1 VVAQQ
6 RLAMHKIKA
15 ILRLHLLGEIKSA
28 RRIGLAVG
36 VGKTA
41 VAECLRRATA
51 AGLGEWTQI
60 ERLDETSLEQRLY
73 PASSGIKSRRQRPLP
88 DWGRVRE
95 ELARRDHQVTLALL
109 WTEYKAEHPQG
120 YQYSQFAELYRRYDK
135 RLSVVLRQNY
145 APGERSF
152 VDYCDGIA
160 LTDPVSGT
168 KIPTQLFVGVLGAS
182 SYTFAMASLSQELPR
197 WLDCHVRMYEHFGGV
212 SALTI
217 PDNLRSGVK
226 RADRYEPEINPSYEE
241 LARHYGTCVLPARV
255 RKPRDKAKVEAGVLV
270 AQRWILAALR
280 NRTFYS
286 LTELNTA
293 IAELL
298 LKLNDRVMRHVN
310 ESRRSL
316 YERLDRPAL
325 KPLPSA
331 RYEYAEWKQLKANI
345 DYHVEFDD
353 HYYSVAYTLIG
364 ESLWCRATSNTV
376 ELFHK
381 GKRVAS
387 HPRSYAKYKYSTVPE
402 HRPAS
407 HRAHL
412 EWTPS
417 RLIEWGRSIG
427 VHTGALIEH
436 VIRSKPH
443 PEQGYR
449 SALGILRL
457 SNKHGKQRLD
467 LACAKAFAIRS
478 PSYKTVKT
486 MLDRRMEATPLRGE
500 ARQTNNA
507 EDMISSLGATNVRG
521 GGYYH

>member
-1 VVAQQ
+1 M
-6 RLAMHKIKA
+6 RKIKE
-15 ILRLHLLGEIKSA
+15 ILRLRLLGGIAGA

-36 VGKTA
+36 CGKTA
-41 VAECLRRATA
+41 VAECLRRAVA
-51 AGLGEWTQI
+51 AGLTDWAAVEA
-60 ERLDETSLEQRLY
+60 LDETALEQRLY
-73 PASSGIKSRRQRPLP
+73 PAKCGVRLPRQRPVP
-88 DWGRVRE
+88 DWARIRE

-109 WTEYKAEHPQG
+109 WTEYKAEHPDG
-120 YQYSQFAELYRRYDK
+120 YQYSQFAELYRQYEK
-135 RLSVVLRQNY
+135 RLSVVLRQNH

-160 LTDPVSGT
+160 LTDPVSGE
-168 KIPTQLFVGVLGAS
+168 KVPTELFVGALGAS
-182 SYTFAMASLSQELPR
+182 SYTFAMASLSQELPA
-197 WLDCHVRMYEHFGGV
+197 WLDSHVRMYEHFGGV
-212 SALTI
+212 PALTI

-226 RADRYEPEINPSYEE
+226 RADRYEAEINPSYEE
-241 LARHYGTCVLPARV
+241 LARHYGTCVMPARV
-255 RKPRDKAKVEAGVLV
+255 RKPRDKAKVEAAVLV

-280 NRTFYS
+280 HRTFYS
-286 LTELNTA
+286 LTELNAA

-298 LKLNDRVMRHVN
+298 VKLNDRLMRHVN

-325 KPLPSA
+325 KPLPGT
-331 RYEYAEWKQLKANI
+331 RYEYAEWKQVKVNI

-353 HYYSVAYTLIG
+353 HYYSTPYTLIG
-364 ESLWCRATSNTV
+364 EALWCRATSTTI
-376 ELFHK
+376 ELFLK

-387 HPRSYAKYKYSTVPE
+387 HPRSYAKYQHSTVFE

-417 RLIEWGRSIG
+417 RLIEWGTSIG
-427 VHTGALIEH
+427 PHTGALIEQ

-449 SALGILRL
+449 SSLGILRL
-457 SNKHGKQRLD
+457 SNKHGKQRLE
-467 LACAKAFAIRS
+467 LACAKAFAIGS

-486 MLDRRMEATPLRGE
+486 MLDQRMEAAPLRGE
-500 ARQTNNA
+500 TRRTNNA
-507 EDMISSLGATNVRG
+507 EDMTSSLGSDNVRG
-521 GGYYH
+521 GDYYH